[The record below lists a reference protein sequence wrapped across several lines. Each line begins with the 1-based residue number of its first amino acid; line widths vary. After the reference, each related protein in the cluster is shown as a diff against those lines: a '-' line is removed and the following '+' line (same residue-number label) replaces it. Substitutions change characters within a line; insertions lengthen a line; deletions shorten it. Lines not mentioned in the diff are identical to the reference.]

1 MTATVEETKKDAGT
15 PGVGRI
21 ARVIGP
27 VVDIEFPADTMPE
40 MYNLLETEL
49 TVSKARPRPSR
60 WRSRSTSAT
69 AWCARSRCS
78 PPTASS
84 AAPR

>member
-49 TVSKARPRPSR
+49 TVLGETKTSR
-60 WRSRSTSAT
+60 SRSRSTSAT
-69 AWCARSRCS
+69 AWCARSPCS
-78 PPTASS
+78 RRTASS